1 VWRADRSARIRRA
14 ASSSSLPDQA
24 VGSSSPPIS
33 DELVDVLRLS
43 QQLGFLGARP
53 IEQVIEHARA
63 FVTTLEELDVAGP
76 ILDLGSGGGV
86 PGLVIAHDHPTWNVT
101 LLDRRRTRTDF
112 LARMV
117 RRLGWQDRIDV
128 RTGDALSVDGPPF
141 DAVVARGFGP
151 PVHTL
156 TTAMNWV
163 RQEGFVIISE
173 PPSGDRWDGVVV
185 SGARRLP
192 SAAAVSVFQRN
203 STRPRA

>member
-1 VWRADRSARIRRA
+1 MG
-14 ASSSSLPDQA
+14 P
-24 VGSSSPPIS
+24 SSPPIS
-33 DELVDVLRLS
+33 DELLAVLRQS

-53 IEQVIEHARA
+53 IEQVVEHARS
-63 FVTTLEELDVAGP
+63 FVTALEELDVAGK

-117 RRLGWQDRIDV
+117 RRLGWEHRVDV
-128 RTGDALSVDGPPF
+128 RTGDAGIVQNSDF

-156 TTAMNWV
+156 TTALGWV
-163 RQEGFVIISE
+163 RPGGYVVISE
-173 PPSGDRWDGVVV
+173 PPSGDRWSDMVI
-185 SGARRLP
+185 SGASRVP
-192 SAAAVSVFQRN
+192 SAPTVSVFQRH
-203 STRPRA
+203 STPAGSG

>member
-1 VWRADRSARIRRA
+1 MG
-14 ASSSSLPDQA
+14 P
-24 VGSSSPPIS
+24 SSPPIA
-33 DELVDVLRLS
+33 DELVDVLRRS

-63 FVTTLEELDVAGP
+63 FVTTLEELDVTGTV
-76 ILDLGSGGGV
+76 LDLGSGGGV

-117 RRLGWQDRIDV
+117 RRLGWQDRVDV
-128 RTGDALSVDGPPF
+128 RTGDAQSVTGSPF

-156 TTAMNWV
+156 TTALGWV
-163 RQEGFVIISE
+163 RQQGFVVISE
-173 PPSGDRWDGVVV
+173 PPSGERWDGVVI
-185 SGARRLP
+185 SGASRLP
-192 SAAAVSVFQRN
+192 SSASVSVFQREIG
-203 STRPRA
+203 SAPPA